1 MLVRQNLKNATEDHK
16 NILLG
21 FHYGGVPSLNSLTS
35 IYNFQDKPWV
45 YAHLRD
51 IQLKLG
57 GEKFPLIEQ
66 EYYPDHREMVGISFI
81 YHHPGQPD
89 RQTDRS
95 RAGVNLLIFLKVSG
109 GEPPHCRYPC
119 VFKVGHAHG
128 GLGKVKV
135 ENETAY
141 QDVVSVVA
149 VSGQYVTVEK
159 YVEAK
164 HDLHVFKIGDFYRAM
179 M

>member
-1 MLVRQNLKNATEDHK
+1 M
-16 NILLG
+16 
-21 FHYGGVPSLNSLTS
+21 
-35 IYNFQDKPWV
+35 
-45 YAHLRD
+45 
-51 IQLKLG
+51 
-57 GEKFPLIEQ
+57 IEQ

-81 YHHPGQPD
+81 CSLSVLP
-89 RQTDRS
+89 DRS

-109 GEPPHCRYPC
+109 AQTPNCRYPC

-135 ENETAY
+135 ETETAY
-141 QDVVSVVA
+141 QDVASVVA

>member
-1 MLVRQNLKNATEDHK
+1 MEQAEFQEVRVRADSSQGVLVTIREDRTGLRPARSNILNNLENILNNKILSLFRTFKPDFLLVRQNLKNATEDHK

-66 EYYPDHREMVGISFI
+66 EYYPDHREMVGISLFMY
-81 YHHPGQPD
+81 YH
-89 RQTDRS
+89 QTDRQ
-95 RAGVNLLIFLKVSG
+95 K
-109 GEPPHCRYPC
+109 
-119 VFKVGHAHG
+119 
-128 GLGKVKV
+128 
-135 ENETAY
+135 
-141 QDVVSVVA
+141 
-149 VSGQYVTVEK
+149 
-159 YVEAK
+159 
-164 HDLHVFKIGDFYRAM
+164 
-179 M
+179 